1 MKYGV
6 CGNHEIAG
14 RAAQA
19 GYDYFE
25 DTVGGFL
32 KPRESTEAF
41 AARLEQVRQTGLSC
55 PVVNVFVPADLKITG
70 PAVDLHALEQYVKAT
85 CARAEEAGIDTI
97 VLGSGGARRIP
108 DGFDRARAWAQLV
121 TFGRLT
127 AQVAAQHHIMIV
139 VEPLNL
145 AECNVINS
153 VGEGA
158 ALVHA
163 VNHPALRLLA
173 DAYHMLKDHDPMQA
187 IVEHGDLIMHAH
199 IATAPNRLSP
209 GAEPCDLLPFFNAL
223 VHSGYDGRISVEGK
237 ISYAVADL
245 AAALAHMQALEAQA
259 RRGSRNDH

>member
-14 RAAQA
+14 MAAQA

-32 KPRESTEAF
+32 KPRESAEAF
-41 AARLEQVRQTGLSC
+41 ATRLAQVRQTGLNC

-70 PAVDLHALEQYVKAT
+70 PAVDLNALEQYVTAT

-97 VLGSGGARRIP
+97 VFGSGGARRIP
-108 DGFDRARAWAQLV
+108 DGFDRALAWDQLV
-121 TFGRLT
+121 TFGKMT
-127 AQVAAQHHIMIV
+127 AQVAAQRHITIV

-158 ALVHA
+158 ALVRE
-163 VNHPALRLLA
+163 VNHLAFRLLA
-173 DAYHMLKDHDPMQA
+173 DAYHMLKDNDPMQA
-187 IVEHGDLIMHAH
+187 ITEHGALIMHTH
-199 IATAPNRLSP
+199 IATLPNRFSP
-209 GAEPCDLLPFFNAL
+209 GAEPCDLLPFFKAL
-223 VHSGYDGRISVEGK
+223 VQSGYDGRISVEGK

-245 AAALAHMQALEAQA
+245 AAALAHIKALQAQA
-259 RRGSRNDH
+259 RESK